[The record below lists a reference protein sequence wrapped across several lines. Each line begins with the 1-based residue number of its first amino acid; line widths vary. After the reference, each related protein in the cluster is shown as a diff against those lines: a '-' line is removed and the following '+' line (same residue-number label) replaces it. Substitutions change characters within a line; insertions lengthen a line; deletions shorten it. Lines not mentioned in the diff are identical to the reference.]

1 MSISIP
7 ANAACFL
14 YLVNDI
20 SNFQIFNYQSLDPSA
35 LTTPLINSLNP
46 HNNYFNLM
54 GYQTTDFINEFGFP
68 FAVLVYIITGMILTM
83 LFGLINF
90 SSKL

>member
-1 MSISIP
+1 MTLMPLMSISIP

-54 GYQTTDFINEFGFP
+54 GYQTTDFINEFGSWKCHS
-68 FAVLVYIITGMILTM
+68 LGKGSRLH
-83 LFGLINF
+83 
-90 SSKL
+90 